1 MILITRTSVSTVLIK
16 PDSLVCSG
24 IWVCASLW
32 LQVVNSFKFMD
43 ALLVIAISVN
53 GPIIVVSFGFIRV
66 VEPSCMR
73 FQYLKKPFWETT
85 ENLKSVCLQ

>member
-1 MILITRTSVSTVLIK
+1 MSTVLIK

-32 LQVVNSFKFMD
+32 LQAVNSFKFMD

-53 GPIIVVSFGFIRV
+53 GPIIVVSFGFISV
-66 VEPSCMR
+66 VKPSCVR
-73 FQYLKKPFWETT
+73 FQNLKKPLLGDNQELRVHMFAIKK
-85 ENLKSVCLQ
+85 LF